1 MNQPLAYIHPNAR
14 IAEDVKI
21 EAFAWIGEDVEIG
34 SGTWIGPNAVI
45 MDGARIGK
53 NCKIFPGAVISAI
66 PQDLKYKGE
75 TTYCYIGDGTTVRES
90 ATVNKGTVASGKTVV
105 GKDCLLM
112 AFTHVAHDCFL
123 GQRGHLGGPYHC
135 RRLGY
140 IRRTC
145 CSKPVLPYWC
155 PCDDLRRRLG
165 QQGHSSFRED
175 RSRLPS
181 VLCGCQFHRPD
192 APRFLA

>member
-34 SGTWIGPNAVI
+34 SGTWIGPNATI

-75 TTYCYIGDGTTVRES
+75 NTYCYIGDGTTVRES

-112 AFTHVAHDCFL
+112 AFRSL
-123 GQRGHLGGPYHC
+123 C
-135 RRLGY
+135 R
-140 IRRTC
+140 
-145 CSKPVLPYWC
+145 
-155 PCDDLRRRLG
+155 
-165 QQGHSSFRED
+165 
-175 RSRLPS
+175 
-181 VLCGCQFHRPD
+181 
-192 APRFLA
+192 

>member
-34 SGTWIGPNAVI
+34 SGTWIGPNATI

-75 TTYCYIGDGTTVRES
+75 NTYCYIGDGTTVRES
-90 ATVNKGTVASGKTVV
+90 ATVIYGT
-105 GKDCLLM
+105 
-112 AFTHVAHDCFL
+112 
-123 GQRGHLGGPYHC
+123 
-135 RRLGY
+135 
-140 IRRTC
+140 
-145 CSKPVLPYWC
+145 
-155 PCDDLRRRLG
+155 
-165 QQGHSSFRED
+165 
-175 RSRLPS
+175 
-181 VLCGCQFHRPD
+181 
-192 APRFLA
+192 LAY